1 MARQLTFDL
10 PANVR
15 LGPTDFFVS
24 AANETAFAMINA
36 PQAWPDGK
44 LALIGPAGS
53 GKTHLARVFA
63 ANSGAQI
70 VSAKDIA
77 ADAPLPE
84 TALVVEDGD
93 TLSASA
99 YEWVFHAHNHLRAQG
114 QSFLITGQ
122 TPPAR
127 WGISLPDLAS
137 RLSAAT
143 TVTIESPDDPLLM
156 AVLLK
161 HFADRQLAP
170 APDAILYLQRHLPRS
185 FAAIRQVVQTLD
197 REALAHS
204 KPLSRPFVRA
214 VLDSLPLDEG

>member
-99 YEWVFHAHNHLRAQG
+99 YGKRRPRDGVFHCPTCPADCLRQR
-114 QSFLITGQ
+114 QSQ
-122 TPPAR
+122 
-127 WGISLPDLAS
+127 S
-137 RLSAAT
+137 
-143 TVTIESPDDPLLM
+143 TVAMI
-156 AVLLK
+156 
-161 HFADRQLAP
+161 
-170 APDAILYLQRHLPRS
+170 
-185 FAAIRQVVQTLD
+185 
-197 REALAHS
+197 
-204 KPLSRPFVRA
+204 PF
-214 VLDSLPLDEG
+214 